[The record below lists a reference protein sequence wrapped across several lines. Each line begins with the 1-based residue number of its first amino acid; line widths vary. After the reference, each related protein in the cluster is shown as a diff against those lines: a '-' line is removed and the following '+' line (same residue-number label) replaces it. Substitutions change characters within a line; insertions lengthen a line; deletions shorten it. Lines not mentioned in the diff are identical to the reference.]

1 MNIVK
6 TFQDFMGCA
15 QNKEIL
21 AQLDS
26 GKGET
31 VVFSCVV
38 VKINRFGMKQERTL
52 LLTNMNLYN
61 IKKESVQRR
70 IGVDSIKSVT
80 RSSKGNSNEFV
91 VHVKSQYD
99 YRFESEYRKEIFEA
113 IKYVCWK
120 HNKVNLP
127 VYQVPEKLKD
137 FHTTKRDI
145 SEGNEID
152 PDEKFR
158 IKDEDIY
165 PEDPSFQQQAFSGM
179 QAPKQ

>member
-1 MNIVK
+1 M
-6 TFQDFMGCA
+6 
-15 QNKEIL
+15 
-21 AQLDS
+21 DS
-26 GKGET
+26 LKGET
-31 VVFSCVV
+31 IVFSCAV

-80 RSSKGNSNEFV
+80 KSTKGNSTEFV
-91 VHVKSQYD
+91 VHVKSEYD
-99 YRFESEYRKEIFEA
+99 YRFESEYRNDISEA

-127 VYQVPEKLKD
+127 VYAVPDKLKD
-137 FHTTKRDI
+137 FHTSKRDI

-158 IKDEDIY
+158 VKSEDVY
-165 PEDPSFQQQAFSGM
+165 PEDPSAAMQSQFTGM
-179 QAPKQ
+179 